1 MQEEPSRPTWRK
13 ADTLIGKVLRRK
25 PNRELDFLAWSVPCR
40 PDPDGEDRAMPGS
53 LPVDQAPTLSIVIP
67 LLNEEAV
74 LETTYQRLSD
84 ELHKLGE
91 TYEIV
96 FVDDGSTDRS
106 RAILTLLTQQDA
118 AVRVVTLSRNFG
130 HEMATT
136 AGLHHARGR
145 AAVVMDADLQDPPEL
160 IAEFV
165 RKWREGY
172 QVVYGVRQK
181 RQGETVLKKVTSF
194 LFYRLMGQVADIP
207 FPADV
212 GDFRLMDRRVLD
224 VYRDLGEDPRF
235 FRGLIT
241 WVGFRQIGVPFVR
254 DARAA
259 GVTRYRYHRLVRLA
273 FDTITGFSMLPAL
286 AITLLAFGS
295 AVVSAA
301 AIAGVILLWVV
312 GLVAVPGWGW
322 AALLG
327 LVLWNVQFL
336 ALAVLGEYIVR
347 THRHTQRRPLY
358 IVDAVL
364 GGHAPDKVLPFAP
377 SVRLEEEHRPSR
389 LVPSHVEPANG
400 LSSMS
405 QATTP

>member
-1 MQEEPSRPTWRK
+1 MPSSATC
-13 ADTLIGKVLRRK
+13 LRRK
-25 PNRELDFLAWSVPCR
+25 RNRELHFLAWSVPCR
-40 PDPDGEDRAMPGS
+40 PDPDGEDRAMPGP
-53 LPVDQAPTLSIVIP
+53 LPDDHPPTLSIVIP

-74 LETTYQRLSD
+74 LETTYHRLSD
-84 ELHKLGE
+84 ELHRLGE

-106 RAILTLLTQQDA
+106 RAILTLLTQRDP

-172 QVVYGVRQK
+172 HVVYGIRQQ
-181 RQGETVLKKVTSF
+181 RRGETVLKKATSF
-194 LFYRLMGQVADIP
+194 LFYRLMRKVADIP

-241 WVGFRQIGVPFVR
+241 WIGFRQVGVPFVR

-273 FDTITGFSMLPAL
+273 FDTITAFSMLPAL

-295 AVVSAA
+295 ALLSGT
-301 AIAGVILLWVV
+301 AIAGVVVLWAA

-358 IVDAVL
+358 VVEAVL
-364 GGHAPDKVLPFAP
+364 GGQAPSRTLTFAP
-377 SVRLEEEHRPSR
+377 YVRLGEDERSSRTPSQ
-389 LVPSHVEPANG
+389 LEPADEDRRKRD
-400 LSSMS
+400 LVAPLS
-405 QATTP
+405 QASMP